1 MISLLRRYL
10 RPYAWYLAAVVAL
23 QLVQV
28 AASLYLPSL
37 NANIIDNGVAKGD
50 TGYIWMIGGVMLAV
64 SLVQVAGQVGATWFG
79 ARSSMSFGRDLRQA
93 IFSRA
98 LSFSAKEMNSFGA
111 PTLITRNTNDVQ
123 QVQMVV
129 LLGATMILAAP
140 LMMIGGV
147 FMALREDPGLSWL
160 ILVAVVVLGTIIGI
174 LASQMTP
181 LFKSMQVRIDTLNR
195 VLREQISGLRV
206 IRAFV
211 REPTEAARFDRANR
225 DVADTATRVG
235 RRMMTMFPAVF
246 AVMNLSS
253 IAVVWFGA
261 FRIASGDLQ
270 VGQLTAYLSYLSLI
284 LMSVMMAT
292 MMFMIAP
299 RAAVSAG
306 RINEVLDTESS
317 VAPPTQPVSTVV
329 EHGRMTFTDVSFS
342 YPGASH
348 PVLSDV
354 SFSVRPG
361 ETTAI
366 IGSTGA
372 GKTTLVNLIPRLF
385 DATSGSVRVD
395 GVDVRELDPDLLWS
409 RIGLVPQRPYLFS
422 GTVAS
427 HLRMGQPDAPDAALW
442 HALEV
447 AQARDFVEHMTEGLE
462 APISQ
467 GGTNVSGG
475 QRQRL
480 AIARALVRRPEIYVF
495 DDSFSALD
503 VATDAALRAALA
515 AETTNAA
522 VIVVAQRVSTI
533 RNAEQIIVLE
543 DGQIVGIGTHEEL
556 LTRSQTYAEI
566 VDSQFRTENA
576 DADQTSQEV
585 RA

>member
-1 MISLLRRYL
+1 MIRLLRHYL
-10 RPYAWYLAAVVAL
+10 RPYVWFLVAVVAL
-23 QLVQV
+23 QLVQ
-28 AASLYLPSL
+28 AGSALFLPSL
-37 NANIIDNGVAKGD
+37 NASIIDDGVAKGD
-50 TGYIWMIGGVMLAV
+50 TGYIWAIGAVMLAV
-64 SLVQVAGQVGATWFG
+64 SLLQVGGQIGATWFG

-93 IFSRA
+93 VFDRA
-98 LSFSAKEMNSFGA
+98 LSFSAKEMNRFGA

-123 QVQMVV
+123 QLQMLV
-129 LLGATMILAAP
+129 LMTATMIISAP
-140 LMMIGGV
+140 LMMVGGIV
-147 FMALREDPGLSWL
+147 MALREDVGLSWL

-181 LFKSMQVRIDTLNR
+181 LFKSMQTRIDTLNR

-211 REPTEAARFDRANR
+211 REPTEAARFDRANHE
-225 DVADTATRVG
+225 VADTATRVG
-235 RRMMTMFPAVF
+235 RRMMTLFPSVF

-270 VGQLTAYLSYLSLI
+270 VGQLTAYLAYLAQI

-292 MMFMIAP
+292 MMFMLAP
-299 RAAVSAG
+299 RAAVSAD

-317 VAPPTQPVSTVV
+317 VVPPAAPVTALAG
-329 EHGRMTFTDVSFS
+329 HGQMSFENVDFA

-348 PVLSDV
+348 PVLTGITLH
-354 SFSVRPG
+354 VRPG

-385 DATSGSVRVD
+385 DATSGVVSVD
-395 GVDVRELDPDLLWS
+395 GVDVRDLDPDLLWS

-427 HLRMGQPDAPDAALW
+427 NLRMGNPDATDAELW

-447 AQARDFVEHMTEGLE
+447 AQARDFVQRMADGLDS
-462 APISQ
+462 PISQ
-467 GGTNVSGG
+467 GGTNISGG

-503 VATDAALRAALA
+503 VATDAALRAALDG
-515 AETTNAA
+515 ETRDAA
-522 VIVVAQRVSTI
+522 VVVVAQRVSTI
-533 RNAEQIIVLE
+533 RGADQIVVLE
-543 DGQIVGIGTHEEL
+543 DGQIVGVGRHDEL
-556 LTRSQTYAEI
+556 LSSCPTYAEI
-566 VDSQFRTENA
+566 VDSQFRTTTGVA
-576 DADQTSQEV
+576 A
-585 RA
+585 